1 MMQVKKSGIKLH
13 IGVDVLG
20 LPHAIMVTLANETDR
35 DGAIEMFNYFCVN
48 SNNLSQVK
56 KVLVDGGY
64 TGENFANEIKKIS
77 CAEVEVVKR
86 NELHNFAVLPKRWIV
101 ERSFAWL
108 DKCRRLWKNCER
120 KLQNSFQMFS
130 IAFIR
135 ILLRRF

>member
-1 MMQVKKSGIKLH
+1 
-13 IGVDVLG
+13 
-20 LPHAIMVTLANETDR
+20 MVTLANETDR
-35 DGAIEMFNYFCVN
+35 NGAIDMFNYFCVN
-48 SNNLSQVK
+48 SDNLSHVK

-77 CAEVEVVKR
+77 NAEVEVVKR

-101 ERSFAWL
+101 ERSFGWL

-120 KLQNSFQMFS
+120 KLQNSFQMVT

-135 ILLRRF
+135 IILKRF